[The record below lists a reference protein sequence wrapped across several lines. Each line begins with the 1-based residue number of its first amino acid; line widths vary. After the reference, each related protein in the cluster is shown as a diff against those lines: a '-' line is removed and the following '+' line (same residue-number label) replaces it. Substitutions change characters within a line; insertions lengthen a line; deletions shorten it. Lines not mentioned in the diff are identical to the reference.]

1 MSVNLSA
8 QLMPENIKLMTGFK
22 ALPNLDK
29 VVTYKMRVE
38 DLEWHG
44 EDKLR

>member
-1 MSVNLSA
+1 MSA
-8 QLMPENIKLMTGFK
+8 QFMPENIELMTGFK